1 MEDEN
6 AVVSGTETPET
17 GAGEGVEIKEDENAE
32 LEGGRFEKAE
42 GEHVEGEQVEGE
54 HIEGKHIEG
63 EQIEGE
69 HVEGEQIEGEQIEGE
84 HIEGEYVGG
93 EHVDELIVGEEK
105 QEEKV
110 IGEDEQI
117 EGEELKGEQVEGE
130 EKKEQKNEEQLEE
143 EEYIEPPPPDP
154 AAPFNFTDSSEAI
167 KPKFDLRPDQIAE
180 VEQLWEIYQN
190 YTPAYS
196 DIDEYI
202 TEKELVYMLKSL
214 LLMTFTPEQLQELI
228 AFCVRPPHPEG
239 HINYD
244 QFLKM
249 VKLRQRDFPIEE
261 ELRSALKVFDPG
273 NTGLIDREYFRETL
287 SKLGH
292 KMAPKLVDSLVKE
305 VDLSNDGTI
314 GVEDVIGTMCI
325 DLNKEDLM
333 MLRAAVYSDEQPTE
347 NNED

>member
-6 AVVSGTETPET
+6 AVSGTEIPESGT
-17 GAGEGVEIKEDENAE
+17 GEGIETKEDEIAK
-32 LEGGRFEKAE
+32 LEGERFEKAE
-42 GEHVEGEQVEGE
+42 GQHVEGEQVEEEQHIERE
-54 HIEGKHIEG
+54 HIER
-63 EQIEGE
+63 E
-69 HVEGEQIEGEQIEGE
+69 HIEGE
-84 HIEGEYVGG
+84 HIEGEHIEG
-93 EHVDELIVGEEK
+93 EHIEGEHIEGEHEEDEHVEGEHIEGEER

-110 IGEDEQI
+110 I
-117 EGEELKGEQVEGE
+117 EGEELEGEELEGEKVKGEEKEQKDEEQVE
-130 EKKEQKNEEQLEE
+130 EE
-143 EEYIEPPPPDP
+143 EFVEPPPPDP

-167 KPKFDLRPDQIAE
+167 KPKFELRPDQIAE
-180 VEQLWEIYQN
+180 VEQLWELYQN
-190 YTPAYS
+190 YTPAYT
-196 DIDEYI
+196 DIHGYI

-228 AFCVRPPHPEG
+228 AFCVRPPHPQG
-239 HINYD
+239 HINYE

-249 VKLRQRDFPIEE
+249 VTLRQRDFPIEE
-261 ELRSALKVFDPG
+261 ELRSALKVLDPG

-292 KMAPKLVDSLVKE
+292 KMAPKLLDSLVKE

-333 MLRAAVYSDEQPTE
+333 MLRAAVYPDEQPTE
-347 NNED
+347 NNND